1 MMFAPAKRS
10 YVPHR
15 RRPRVFHD
23 ALHVTVHAI
32 DGLPNLRGEQA
43 HARIVEAI
51 RKAQERFGC
60 RVIEYSVLSNHL
72 HLIVEAQDESKLAQ
86 AMKGLLVRIVRALNS
101 LWKRK
106 GSIFRERYH
115 ARVVRT
121 MNEIRRAMRYVL
133 LNARK
138 HGIGI
143 PKDRP
148 DPCSSA
154 PWFQRWRG
162 REWSPFRSDAS
173 PVARP
178 RTLNMDTALYGLT
191 LDLNEV
197 PGKVA
202 GWTMECSWEELG
214 LTT

>member
-1 MMFAPAKRS
+1 MLAPAKRS

-15 RRPRVFHD
+15 RRPKVSND

-32 DGLPNLRGEQA
+32 EGLPNLRDEQA

-51 RKAQERFGC
+51 RMAQERFGC

-72 HLIVEAQDESKLAQ
+72 HLIVEARNESKLAQ
-86 AMKGLLVRIVRALNS
+86 AMKGLLVRIVRALNR

-106 GSIFRERYH
+106 GS
-115 ARVVRT
+115 
-121 MNEIRRAMRYVL
+121 
-133 LNARK
+133 
-138 HGIGI
+138 
-143 PKDRP
+143 
-148 DPCSSA
+148 
-154 PWFQRWRG
+154 
-162 REWSPFRSDAS
+162 
-173 PVARP
+173 

-191 LDLNEV
+191 LDLNDV

-202 GWTMECSWEELG
+202 GWTMECSWDELG